1 MEKSTNRMSINIII
15 ADSQPVVR
23 AGLYSFFNESC
34 IRILDESVMGATL
47 PQKVMLYHPDLV
59 LMDSIFPDE
68 DGLVTVE
75 NLRKENYRGRIVFFT
90 TEAKSAS
97 LVRARAL
104 GVDAWFLKKTKRTEL
119 IRSLQFV
126 MEGKNPDFT
135 GELRRISRIE
145 CFHGKK
151 NATDLLTPRERQVLQ
166 YIAHGLSNKEIA
178 FSLGLAQNTI
188 KEYVQ
193 NVLRKLEV
201 RDRTEAAV
209 WAVQNKF

>member
-1 MEKSTNRMSINIII
+1 MSITIII

-23 AGLYSFFNESC
+23 AGLYSFFNESS
-34 IRILDESVMGATL
+34 IRIVDESITGAAL
-47 PQKVMLYHPDLV
+47 PPKVRLYNPDLV
-59 LMDSIFPDE
+59 LMDSVFPDE

-75 NLRKENYRGRIVFFT
+75 NLRKDNYRGRIVFFT
-90 TEAKSAS
+90 AEAKSAG

-104 GVDAWFLKKTKRTEL
+104 KIDAWFLKKTKRTEL
-119 IRSLQFV
+119 IRSLQIV
-126 MEGKNPDFT
+126 VEGSNPDFT
-135 GELRRISRIE
+135 GELHRISKID
-145 CFHGKK
+145 CLHGKK
-151 NATDLLTPRERQVLQ
+151 QVTDLLTPRERQVLQ

-178 FSLGLAQNTI
+178 FSLGLTQNTI

-209 WAVQNKF
+209 WAVRNKF